1 MTSGYLS
8 DAGVHEMRWYLMKR
22 GFLTLVAT
30 AVALMAFSVPLFA
43 SQDVQDTDQHD
54 YIIDVQDMNQH
65 DYIMDKQQAHNC
77 SMVQMN
83 DDELS
88 DVTAAGFSSFT
99 LQDNVTKAYFNIEA
113 RTFTEIQSLKM
124 GYYNNGTTTGWDED
138 WTNVSLGSATED
150 LVCKGLYIEAK
161 FSNIAD
167 AATRTLDSIKI
178 GTPSMTG
185 PISATFNSFS
195 GRIEDGTGV
204 PVVVGGVPIDGKRIT
219 TLGTRTVYSNN
230 DEFFMQ
236 LSATGSQS
244 GWWFFWKNAT
254 VN

>member
-1 MTSGYLS
+1 
-8 DAGVHEMRWYLMKR
+8 MRR
-22 GFLTLVAT
+22 GCMALVAV
-30 AVALMAFSVPLFA
+30 VAMLMVLSSPAYASEDTEDIQVMDPISVN
-43 SQDVQDTDQHD
+43 TD
-54 YIIDVQDMNQH
+54 H
-65 DYIMDKQQAHNC
+65 DYIMDKQQDHNC

-88 DVTAAGFSSFT
+88 EVTAAGFSSFT
-99 LQDNVTKAYFNIEA
+99 LQDGVTKAYFNIEA
-113 RTFTEIQSLKM
+113 KTFTEIQSLKM
-124 GYYNNGTTTGWDED
+124 GYYHNGASLGWDED

-150 LVCKGLYIEAK
+150 LYCKGIFIEAK
-161 FSNIAD
+161 FSNIAN

-178 GTPSMTG
+178 GTPAMTG
-185 PISATFNSFS
+185 PITATFNSFS

-204 PVVVGGVPIDGKRIT
+204 PVIVGGIPIDGKRIT

-230 DEFFMQ
+230 DEFYMQ
-236 LSATGSQS
+236 LSATGAQS